1 MRISDWSSDVCSS
14 DLEALQALEV
24 PSQTIGH
31 RQRHHSQQARHL
43 QIALVLKLPTRCLI
57 DRLEVAFIA
66 VALAV
71 WRNAHHAVKNAHE
84 FLTLPELVL
93 DIFPLARLIADLRS
107 EFGALSIGEA
117 RRAHELE
124 GRLGSGRM
132 HVRVVYREQGRARA
146 RHPKFGDIGV
156 ER

>member
-71 WRNAHHAVKNAHE
+71 WRNAHHAVQNAQE
-84 FLTLPELVL
+84 FLPLPQLVL
-93 DIFPLARLIADLRS
+93 DIFPLARPLADQ
-107 EFGALSIGEA
+107 
-117 RRAHELE
+117 
-124 GRLGSGRM
+124 LGSGSGRE
-132 HVRVVYREQGRARA
+132 RVSQYG
-146 RHPKFGDIGV
+146 
-156 ER
+156 